1 MTTEQNVRVT
11 RPGDDGVGVV
21 EIMRGPEN
29 YLTVFILRDLLDALR
44 DLDADPACGAIV
56 VRSEGK
62 HFCAGRDWGTARHP
76 EDTAEAI
83 YAVAPELLAVDTP
96 WIAELTGGSIGVG
109 MGLALC
115 ADYRV
120 AADSA
125 YLWPKFVK
133 IGIHHGFGLT
143 ATLPWLVG
151 PQRATELLSLGA
163 RVGMTQAGPWG
174 LVDRVVPLDEV
185 GQAAHAFAAE
195 LAAQPRDALAAI
207 RRTMRAPLRERFAEA
222 IVHERRTQ
230 TALYESKDFQQ
241 ATGGGYRYEDAG
253 SPRSRSARR

>member
-1 MTTEQNVRVT
+1 MSDQANVRVT
-11 RPGDDGVGVV
+11 EPDEHGVGVV
-21 EIMRGPEN
+21 EILRGPEN
-29 YLTVFILRDLLDALR
+29 YLTVFVLRDLLAGLR
-44 DLDADPACGAIV
+44 TLDADPACGAIV
-56 VRSEGK
+56 VRSAGK
-62 HFCAGRDWGTARHP
+62 HFCAGRDWDTARDP

-83 YAVAPELLAVDTP
+83 YAVAPGLLELRTP

-120 AADSA
+120 AADTA

-163 RVGMTQAGPWG
+163 RVGMEQASAWG
-174 LVDRVVPLDEV
+174 LVDRVAPLEGITD
-185 GQAAHAFAAE
+185 AAATLAAE
-195 LAAQPRDALAAI
+195 LAAQPREALTAI
-207 RRTMRAPLRERFAEA
+207 RETMRAPLRARFAEA
-222 IVHERRTQ
+222 IVHERATQ
-230 TALYESKDFQQ
+230 ATLYESKDFQQ
-241 ATGGGYRYEDAG
+241 ATGGGYRYET
-253 SPRSRSARR
+253 S